1 MIHLRALV
9 LPMLTACAV
18 AIVLGSSW
26 SLLRERIEDAQR
38 SARAAAFAELLPRTR
53 FDNSPGDD
61 TALVADPTLL
71 GFARERRAY
80 IARLDGRIEAVFLPV
95 VATDGYAGA
104 IELLVGIDRE
114 GMITGVRVLAQHETP
129 GMGAQIEPRHS
140 NWLRQFI
147 GRSLRNPEPERWA
160 VRRDGGE
167 FDQLSGAT
175 VTPRAVTAALKHA
188 LQYAEANP
196 GLFGGEIHE

>member
-1 MIHLRALV
+1 MHPRALV
-9 LPMLTACAV
+9 LPMLTACTVAV
-18 AIVLGSSW
+18 VLGSGW
-26 SLLRERIEDAQR
+26 SLLRERIGDAER
-38 SARAAAFAELLPRTR
+38 SARAAAFAELLPRAR

-61 TALVADPTLL
+61 TVRVADPVLL
-71 GFARERRAY
+71 GFARERAAY
-80 IARLDGRIEAVFLPV
+80 IARLDGRIEAVLLPV
-95 VATDGYAGA
+95 VATAGYAGA

-114 GMITGVRVLAQHETP
+114 GVITGVRVLAHHETP
-129 GMGAQIEPRHS
+129 GMGAQIEARHG
-140 NWLRQFI
+140 NWLRQFV
-147 GRSLRNPEPERWA
+147 GRSLRDPERERWA

-196 GLFGGEIHE
+196 GLFAGEIHE